1 MDQIQAMR
9 IFTRIVELGSFSRA
23 AERLQ
28 LPRATVS
35 NAVKRLE
42 QRLGVRLLLRTT
54 RQVQVTS
61 EGTLYY
67 QRCVQLLGAL
77 EEADTL
83 FSHQKLQPSGKVR
96 IDMPHSLAREIVI
109 PALDDFYRRYP
120 DLTLALGANDT
131 HVDLL
136 RDGVDCVLRAWETED
151 DSLVA
156 RRIAML
162 PQLTCASPAYL
173 AAFGVPQSIDRLQH
187 HQAVGY
193 FSLTSNRDYPLEFC
207 SNGKVELREL
217 PAKLSVSG
225 ADAYTSGCRA
235 GMGLIQA
242 AHYSLAPWLQK
253 GELVEVLAETP
264 PPPMP
269 IYVMYPPGRFLAP
282 RVRVLI
288 DWLIWLFERYQSPKT
303 DIFPANA
310 RKQGK

>member
-35 NAVKRLE
+35 NALKRLE

-136 RDGVDCVLRAWETED
+136 REGVDCVLRAWETED

-173 AAFGVPQSIDRLQH
+173 AAFGVPQSIDQLQH
-187 HQAVGY
+187 HLAVGY
-193 FSLTSNRDYPLEFC
+193 FSLASNRDYPLEFC
-207 SNGKVELREL
+207 RNGKVELREL

-253 GELVEVLAETP
+253 GELIEVLAETP

-303 DIFPANA
+303 DVFPANA

>member
-35 NAVKRLE
+35 NALKRLE

-136 RDGVDCVLRAWETED
+136 REGVDCVLRAWETED

-173 AAFGVPQSIDRLQH
+173 AAFGVPQSIDQLQH
-187 HQAVGY
+187 HLAVGY
-193 FSLTSNRDYPLEFC
+193 FSLASNRDYPLEFC
-207 SNGKVELREL
+207 RNGKVELREL

-253 GELVEVLAETP
+253 GELIEVLAETP